1 MRFLEAAALYQIFHG
16 SGHKMC
22 IRDRG
27 LHPHIVIHAQEDMLQ
42 IGTSKS
48 VLRYFPDAA
57 ILHVGAEQ
65 NSQHS
70 ADLRLPFAAI
80 ALDDHHSLALI
91 AGNQTVAD
99 VFLQGGN
106 VLRVEK
112 VIQKLQPEDR
122 FRGVG
127 VIGHREAVA
136 DDFRFSLH
144 KPPIQKK
151 RPVGKMNPVRLR
163 WKICLLYTSRCV

>member
-1 MRFLEAAALYQIFHG
+1 
-16 SGHKMC
+16 
-22 IRDRG
+22 RDRDVTG
-27 LHPHIVIHAQEDMLQ
+27 VQTCALPIS
-42 IGTSKS
+42 SKS

-112 VIQKLQPEDR
+112 E
-122 FRGVG
+122 
-127 VIGHREAVA
+127 IGRASCRARREVA
-136 DDFRFSLH
+136 E
-144 KPPIQKK
+144 
-151 RPVGKMNPVRLR
+151 
-163 WKICLLYTSRCV
+163 C